1 MDPQRVAGSGAASL
15 QSDVEALRKVII
27 RFADGRVLR
36 AYFSPEEEAFLRQNH
51 PPTFTAQT
59 PDGDRVEVQSSDIKA
74 IFFVKSFEG
83 TADYSEFK
91 VFTAQPNGKGVWV
104 RINFLDGEIME
115 GIAPNRIDTYA
126 QPVFSMTPPDPA
138 SNNQTVLVSKRSLR
152 EMQILGLAAD

>member
-1 MDPQRVAGSGAASL
+1 MEKQPVAGAQAVSL
-15 QSDVEALRKVII
+15 QSDLETHRKVVI
-27 RFADGRVLR
+27 RYSNGRVLR
-36 AYFSPEEEAFLRQNH
+36 AYLSAEEESSLQQDD
-51 PPTFTAQT
+51 PPKFTAQT
-59 PDGDRVEVQSSDIKA
+59 PDGDRVEVRSSDVKA

-104 RINFLDGEIME
+104 RIHFQDGEIME

-126 QPVFSMTPPDPA
+126 KPVFSLTPPDPA